1 MYSIFD
7 DKDYGVAVI
16 DKRGRTYIPLKLQKE
31 LKIKPGDQLIFFA
44 KSGDNTISFLP
55 AKDFQIKNQPGIII
69 YFQFLSFNPQIN

>member
-55 AKDFQIKNQPGIII
+55 AKDLKRLLKHASKLISRLKISQE
-69 YFQFLSFNPQIN
+69 L